1 MQWYPL
7 AISKSSVLFKTEI
20 STYQLFKYSTLGH
33 LLYCLSYFKSRSV
46 CRMNFI
52 IENIVAT

>member
-20 STYQLFKYSTLGH
+20 STYQLFKYSTLSTVCH
-33 LLYCLSYFKSRSV
+33 LYMNFKSKSV